1 MPLRQIYTLLF
12 LFFIAQ
18 GLLSQ
23 TVKEVRLSGKILLD
37 TVAVEKVNVSN
48 TTSNQSTI
56 TNENGSFTIPVKAG
70 DVLVFSAIN
79 LETKRKVISSEDL
92 AKILMVQM
100 TLKTNR
106 LKEVKVNENAGVT
119 AENLGIIPY
128 GQKKYSAAE
137 RKLHEATTGGG
148 IVPLNPILNAIS
160 GRTTM
165 LKKEIQ
171 VERKEKLLNKFD
183 GLYEDQ
189 YYTEVLKIPQEYIK
203 GFQYYLIED
212 SDFAGALQA
221 KNKTLTMFYIK
232 KLALNY
238 NQLILQETK

>member
-1 MPLRQIYTLLF
+1 MHLRKIYIVLF
-12 LFFIAQ
+12 LVFISQ

-23 TVKEVRLSGKILLD
+23 TIKNVRLSGKILLD
-37 TVAVEKVNVSN
+37 TVAVEKVNVTN
-48 TTSNQSTI
+48 TTTNQSSVSS
-56 TNENGSFTIPVKAG
+56 ENGSFTIPAKAG

-79 LETKRKVISSEDL
+79 LETKRKVIDAEDL
-92 AKILMVQM
+92 SKVLVVQM
-100 TLKTNR
+100 APKMTH

-128 GQKKYSAAE
+128 GQKKYSPAE

-171 VERKEKLLNKFD
+171 VERKEKLLNRFD
-183 GLYEDQ
+183 GLYEDK

-212 SDFAGALQA
+212 PDFAGALQA

-232 KLALNY
+232 RLALNY
-238 NQLILQETK
+238 NQLIQQETK

>member
-1 MPLRQIYTLLF
+1 MRKIYIVLF
-12 LFFIAQ
+12 LFLISQ

-23 TVKEVRLSGKILLD
+23 TIKNDRLSGKILLD
-37 TVAVEKVNVSN
+37 TVAVEKVNVTN
-48 TTSNQSTI
+48 TTTNQSTL
-56 TNENGSFTIPVKAG
+56 TSTTGSFTIPAKAG

-79 LETKRKVISSEDL
+79 LETKRKVLGAEDL
-92 AKILMVQM
+92 SKVLVVQM
-100 TLKTNR
+100 ATKMTR

-128 GQKKYSAAE
+128 GQKKYSLAE

-171 VERKEKLLNKFD
+171 VERKEKLLNRFD
-183 GLYEDQ
+183 GLYEEN
-189 YYTEVLKIPQEYIK
+189 YYTDVLKIPQEYIK

-212 SDFAGALQA
+212 PDFAGALQA

-238 NQLILQETK
+238 NQLIQQETK